1 MSDPTTPPA
10 HLEVDEHAPDRNLA
24 LEQVRVTE
32 AAAMAAGRWVGPGDK
47 NGADGAAGNA
57 MRILIGTG
65 DGPECDV
72 AVDPADGT
80 TLVAEGMAN
89 DITDGELLR
98 GVRYR
103 THSLMMRS
111 RSGTIRSIESEHQ
124 LSKLGAYSAIDI
136 EHAR

>member
-24 LEQVRVTE
+24 LELVRVTE
-32 AAAMAAGRWVGPGDK
+32 AAAMAAGRWLGRGDK
-47 NGADGAAGNA
+47 NGADGAAASA
-57 MRILIGTG
+57 MRTLIGTVG
-65 DGPECDV
+65 
-72 AVDPADGT
+72 
-80 TLVAEGMAN
+80 
-89 DITDGELLR
+89 ITGGELLR

-103 THSLMMRS
+103 SSIARTHSLAMRS

-124 LSKLGAYSAIDI
+124 LSKLRACSAIDF